1 MVVGGSHRPA
11 VGWPSPHSAALIL
24 SLHHLLLPITSFA
37 EETPSIPT
45 CTPWG
50 LGDVQFS
57 LQVRNRLR
65 KVKCSKI
72 TKLVNTRCRS
82 KVMHVLMQ
90 DTLVIVWA
98 RGEEDLDLRTSNVDQ
113 RTTEDEMVGWCH

>member
-1 MVVGGSHRPA
+1 MVEPGLHFIKLLFTLSVWKVTVNMMRQQTRGGSIF
-11 VGWPSPHSAALIL
+11 LL
-24 SLHHLLLPITSFA
+24 STQLPFIRHHVPGTVHLML
-37 EETPSIPT
+37 
-45 CTPWG
+45 
-50 LGDVQFS
+50 V
-57 LQVRNRLR
+57 NRLR

-98 RGEEDLDLRTSNVDQ
+98 RGEEDLDLRISNVDQ